1 MTKISAKIIAD
12 SINPQGQRITSFI
25 LTYPRM
31 IHGELMT
38 HRVFS
43 RNSASSRAI
52 PFKKMMEMVE
62 KDPFIPIAWQ
72 KDHKGMQGTEYFTKS
87 DLAAEEFKEE
97 IPDTAIEHLTQ
108 VWLAARDNAVRHA
121 KYANEIGL
129 TKQICNR
136 ILEPFMWH
144 TVLVT
149 ATEFDNFFELRC
161 PQYNYLFD
169 FYKSR
174 KEVIEKSTN
183 GKYNDGRDLSTFT
196 DIDWLKIN
204 VSPAEIHIQA
214 LAEAMWD
221 EYNGS
226 DPKQLKPGEWHIPFS
241 DNINDD
247 EILQKI
253 AKKEEVS
260 HLETA
265 YDIYQYYAIKIA
277 TARCA
282 RLSYM
287 TFEGKID
294 YEKDI
299 ALHDQLFNS
308 KHYSPFEH
316 CARAMS
322 DDEYE
327 TYIKGKCNYYQMT
340 TNLRPLLP
348 DDENYGWCN
357 NFKGFIPYRYLLES
371 QLKNNMVMHNEIK
384 QLIRSADKEENGK
397 QESDKA
403 LRYNEGKPKWS
414 LVHYESLIPMIRVLE
429 FGALKYAPR
438 NWIKPMNETEI
449 LESMQRHLAALMD
462 GEEFDQE
469 SGINHMGHI
478 QANAMFYNYHHNK
491 NKQNG

>member
-12 SINPQGQRITSFI
+12 SINPQGHRITSFI

-52 PFKKMMEMVE
+52 PFNKMMEMVE

-97 IPDTAIEHLTQ
+97 IPDTVIEHLTQ
-108 VWLAARDNAVRHA
+108 VWLTARDNAVRQA

-136 ILEPFMWH
+136 LLEPYMWH

-161 PQYNYLFD
+161 PKYQTPVSRSVEPQ
-169 FYKSR
+169 KSW
-174 KEVIEKSTN
+174 KDLTEVHSNPENLKRLEANKDNWIFKMQHS
-183 GKYNDGRDLSTFT
+183 LSA
-196 DIDWLKIN
+196 
-204 VSPAEIHIQA
+204 AEIHIQA

-221 EYNGS
+221 EYNQS
-226 DPKQLKPGEWHIPFS
+226 KPKQLQPGEWHIPFS

-253 AKKEEVS
+253 AKEEEVS

-299 ALHDQLFNS
+299 ALHDQLLAS
-308 KHYSPFEH
+308 HHMSPFEH
-316 CARAMS
+316 CARAMTNL
-322 DDEYE
+322 EY
-327 TYIKGKCNYYQMT
+327 YSFIKGEVPTYKDGDGILNYEYYPYSNGR
-340 TNLRPLLP
+340 TNRDGELWMGFIG
-348 DDENYGWCN
+348 ENPNNGERFGWCN
-357 NFKGFIPYRYLLES
+357 NFRGFIQYRYLVES
-371 QLKNNMVMHNEIK
+371 QTKK
-384 QLIRSADKEENGK
+384 
-397 QESDKA
+397 
-403 LRYNEGKPKWS
+403 
-414 LVHYESLIPMIRVLE
+414 
-429 FGALKYAPR
+429 
-438 NWIKPMNETEI
+438 
-449 LESMQRHLAALMD
+449 
-462 GEEFDQE
+462 
-469 SGINHMGHI
+469 
-478 QANAMFYNYHHNK
+478 
-491 NKQNG
+491 

>member
-204 VSPAEIHIQA
+204 ASPAEIHIQA

-221 EYNGS
+221 AYNES
-226 DPKQLKPGEWHIPFS
+226 KPNQLFDGDWHIPFG
-241 DNINDD
+241 DKFDV
-247 EILQKI
+247 EKL
-253 AKKEEVS
+253 KE
-260 HLETA
+260 LENK
-265 YDIYQYYAIKIA
+265 YQTKDRTRLAIKVCV
-277 TARCA
+277 ARCA

-294 YEKDI
+294 YKKDI
-299 ALHDQLFNS
+299 DLHDQLLAS
-308 KHYSPFEH
+308 HHASPFEH
-316 CARAMS
+316 CCRVLTEE
-322 DDEYE
+322 EYN
-327 TYIKGKCNYYQMT
+327 TLGKMVLNPKNGYIF
-340 TNLRPLLP
+340 
-348 DDENYGWCN
+348 ENGWVD
-357 NFKGFIPYRYLLES
+357 NFKGFISYRRI
-371 QLKNNMVMHNEIK
+371 LK
-384 QLIRSADKEENGK
+384 
-397 QESDKA
+397 
-403 LRYNEGKPKWS
+403 
-414 LVHYESLIPMIRVLE
+414 
-429 FGALKYAPR
+429 F
-438 NWIKPMNETEI
+438 
-449 LESMQRHLAALMD
+449 
-462 GEEFDQE
+462 
-469 SGINHMGHI
+469 
-478 QANAMFYNYHHNK
+478 
-491 NKQNG
+491 

>member
-12 SINPQGQRITSFI
+12 SINPQGHRITSFI

-52 PFKKMMEMVE
+52 PFNKMMEMVE

-161 PQYNYLFD
+161 PKYQTPVSRSVEPQ
-169 FYKSR
+169 KSW
-174 KEVIEKSTN
+174 KDLTEVHSNPENLKRLEANKDNWVFKMQHS
-183 GKYNDGRDLSTFT
+183 LSA
-196 DIDWLKIN
+196 
-204 VSPAEIHIQA
+204 AEIHIQA

-221 EYNGS
+221 EYNES
-226 DPKQLKPGEWHIPFS
+226 KPKQLFDGDWHIPFG
-241 DNINDD
+241 D
-247 EILQKI
+247 KI
-253 AKKEEVS
+253 DVEKLKE
-260 HLETA
+260 LENKYKTK
-265 YDIYQYYAIKIA
+265 DRTRLAIKVCV
-277 TARCA
+277 ARCA
-282 RLSYM
+282 RLSYA
-287 TFEGKID
+287 THDGKID

-299 ALHDQLFNS
+299 TLHDQLLAA
-308 KHYSPFEH
+308 HHASPFEH
-316 CARAMS
+316 CCRVLTEE
-322 DDEYE
+322 EYN
-327 TYIKGKCNYYQMT
+327 TLGKMVLNPKNGYIF
-340 TNLRPLLP
+340 
-348 DDENYGWCN
+348 ENGWVD
-357 NFKGFIPYRYLLES
+357 NFKGFISYRRI
-371 QLKNNMVMHNEIK
+371 LK
-384 QLIRSADKEENGK
+384 
-397 QESDKA
+397 
-403 LRYNEGKPKWS
+403 
-414 LVHYESLIPMIRVLE
+414 
-429 FGALKYAPR
+429 F
-438 NWIKPMNETEI
+438 
-449 LESMQRHLAALMD
+449 
-462 GEEFDQE
+462 
-469 SGINHMGHI
+469 
-478 QANAMFYNYHHNK
+478 
-491 NKQNG
+491 